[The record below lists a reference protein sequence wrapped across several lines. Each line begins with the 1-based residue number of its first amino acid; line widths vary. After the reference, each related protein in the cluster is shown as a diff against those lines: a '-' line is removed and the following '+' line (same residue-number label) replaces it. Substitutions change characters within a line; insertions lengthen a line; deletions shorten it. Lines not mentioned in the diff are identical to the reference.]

1 MKSFKLDVSAKLLL
15 IALAIYTVA
24 QAYIGLP
31 QQIISWDAF
40 GYYLYLPFAFIYG
53 DLSFSNFDTVNSIVD
68 QYQNTA
74 TLYQFVSAGNGNM
87 LIKYPV
93 GVAIL
98 ESPFFA
104 LGHLFAWLFDYKMDG
119 FSAPYQFMM
128 FVCNSFYVI
137 LGAIYLRKAL
147 LKLFTPLISGIV
159 LFIVL
164 IGTNYLATG
173 TMGMGNSH
181 IPLFALHAIGIY
193 LVIRWHESPSY
204 GLSLLLGGLIGLM
217 IITRPTEILFLLI
230 PIFWGV
236 HNVRGFFA
244 KYVNL
249 LKTDFLKLAL
259 MSAALILVGCV
270 QLAYWKSV
278 TGSWLFY
285 SYDNPGEGFEFFKP
299 YTIEYLFSFRKG
311 WLLYTPVM
319 AFALIGVLMSLGK
332 KYKFGL
338 GLLLFTLLN
347 LWVVS
352 SWSCW
357 WYAGSF
363 GQRSIVQSYPEM
375 ALALG
380 VFITFVMNKKVLKLI
395 AGGLSVFFIC
405 LNLFQ
410 TWQMSKRIIHPTRM
424 SQEYYFAIFGATEA
438 PYNAEELMLV
448 ERATVS
454 KTKPTNIHL
463 YKKDKE
469 LISESKVHFNTD
481 DEFVDFPRF
490 PLKDITDKDHCWF
503 KVTGKSKVEVLGDEE
518 QYLLVNAFTHEGI
531 KYNWTAWSPTEMKS
545 NPLDSSIVDIE
556 MWYISPEA
564 RSLDNEFVL
573 EIWNRAKSEVTITDL
588 KVETFIR
595 K

>member
-1 MKSFKLDVSAKLLL
+1 MKFFKLDVSAKLML
-15 IALAIYTVA
+15 IAIIIYAIA
-24 QAYIGLP
+24 QSYIGLP
-31 QQIISWDAF
+31 EQIISWDAF

-53 DLSFSNFDTVNSIVD
+53 DLTFSSFDTVNTIVD

-87 LIKYPV
+87 LIKYPL
-93 GVAIL
+93 GLALL

-104 LGHLFAWLFDYKMDG
+104 LGHFFAWLFNYKTDG
-119 FSAPYQFMM
+119 FSAPYQIMM
-128 FVCNSFYVI
+128 FVCNSFYVV
-137 LGAIYLRKAL
+137 LGTIYLRKTL
-147 LKLFTPLISGIV
+147 LKLFTPLISGVV

-173 TMGMGNSH
+173 TIGMGNSH

-193 LVIRWHESPSY
+193 LVIKWHESPNFK
-204 GLSLLLGGLIGLM
+204 LSIILGSLIGLM
-217 IITRPTEILFLLI
+217 IITRPTEILFLLL
-230 PIFWGV
+230 PIFWE
-236 HNVRGFFA
+236 VRSMKGFFL
-244 KYVNL
+244 KYINLFKQHL
-249 LKTDFLKLAL
+249 LKLVVMIT
-259 MSAALILVGCV
+259 ALILVGCV
-270 QLAYWKSV
+270 QLTYWKLVS
-278 TGSWLFY
+278 GNWIFY
-285 SYDNPGEGFEFFKP
+285 SYDNPGEGFEFFQP

-311 WLLYTPVM
+311 WLLYTPIM
-319 AFALIGVLMSLGK
+319 TFALIGVFMALSK

-338 GLLLFTLLN
+338 SLFLFTGLN

-380 VFITFVMNKKVLKLI
+380 VFITFIINRKFLKYTIGIIGSCFVL
-395 AGGLSVFFIC
+395 

-424 SQEYYFAIFGATEA
+424 SQDYYLAIFGATEA

-448 ERATVS
+448 ERATVG
-454 KTKPTNIHL
+454 KAKPTNLSL

-469 LISESKVHFNTD
+469 LIFEKTIHFNSD
-481 DEFVDFPRF
+481 EEFVDFPRF
-490 PLKDITDKDHCWF
+490 ALKDITDKDHCWF
-503 KVTGKSKVEVLGDEE
+503 KITGKSKLEKLGEEE
-518 QYLLVNAFTHEGI
+518 QYLLVNAFTHDGV
-531 KYNWTAWSPTEMKS
+531 KYNWTAWSPTEMKA

-564 RSLDNEFVL
+564 RSLNNEFVL